1 MLLVGLVFGRWWWAT
16 IPVGTI
22 AWVVLLI
29 ATDVGSGLSFALGA
43 AALGALNII
52 VGVLV
57 YQAIARMVRGLTRSR
72 AHPQQS

>member
-1 MLLVGLVFGRWWWAT
+1 MLLVGLVFGPWWWAT

-22 AWVVLLI
+22 AWVVLLV

-43 AALGALNII
+43 AAFGAANII

-57 YQAIARMVRGLTRSR
+57 YQALAWMIRRVRPTSRSR
-72 AHPQQS
+72 STG